1 MGGRM
6 GMMGGPGPM
15 NGPMPALFNYRA
27 TWFPD
32 EPVAGQGTHLGYE
45 QQDFALAA
53 PIWQDGCDLL
63 SASASVRAETFSTG
77 AILPTTGER
86 FPSELYDV
94 HLGTAFQHS
103 FDNGW
108 VGGANVSVGSA
119 SDRPFDAIR
128 DMTIGATASLRV
140 PQGER
145 NAWLFSLNYSTNSQV
160 LYNIPIPGVAY
171 FYNPTDWFQAT
182 VGFPFAAATLR
193 PTDDLSFQFS
203 YALLT
208 NIHAKA
214 LYRLAPAVRVY
225 GGFDWWSESYLR
237 AERQDDRDRFD
248 YEYKQ
253 VGGGVQVLLSR
264 QADLDFSSG
273 YDFDRFYYEGTSFS
287 DQHRNRVDVGDG
299 PFVGA
304 RLSLRY

>member
-1 MGGRM
+1 M
-6 GMMGGPGPM
+6 GMMGGPSPL
-15 NGPMPALFNYRA
+15 NGPMPTRINYQA
-27 TWFPD
+27 TWFPN
-32 EPVAGQGTHLGYE
+32 EPVAGQPTHLGYV
-45 QQDFALAA
+45 QQGLSAAA

-63 SASASVRAETFSTG
+63 SASANVRAETFSTG

-86 FPSELYDV
+86 FPSDLYDV
-94 HLGTAFQHS
+94 RFGTAYQHT

-108 VGGANVSVGSA
+108 IGGANVSVGSA
-119 SDRPFDAIR
+119 SDLPFDGLR
-128 DMTIGATASLRV
+128 EMTLGATASLRV

-171 FYNPTDWFQAT
+171 FYNPNDWFQAT
-182 VGFPFAAATLR
+182 IGFPFAGMTYR
-193 PTDDLSFQFS
+193 PTDDLTLQLS

-214 LYRLAPAVRVY
+214 IYRLAPAVRVY
-225 GGFDWWSESYLR
+225 GGFDWNSESYLR
-237 AERQDDRDRFD
+237 AERQEDTDRFD

-253 VGGGVQVLLSR
+253 VGGGVQVLLSHN
-264 QADLDFSSG
+264 ADLDFSSG
-273 YDFDRFYYEGTSFS
+273 YDFDRFYFEGTSFS
-287 DQHRNRVDVGDG
+287 DQNRNRVDVGDG

-304 RLSLRY
+304 RLSFRY